1 MVDNPRRNEEDTSV
15 TAQSDLIDVPHVY
28 ANGFQIGVSNADI
41 SLVLKLDNRPTHVV
55 HLSYTLAKTL
65 EKKIG
70 GVVAQFE
77 EAVGRDMLV
86 TDEVD
91 KAFRALADSKAE
103 PGE

>member
-1 MVDNPRRNEEDTSV
+1 MVDNSGRNDDDGPV
-15 TAQSDLIDVPHVY
+15 TARSDLIEVPHVY

-70 GVVAQFE
+70 GVIAQFE

-91 KAFRALADSKAE
+91 KAFRALAESKAE
-103 PGE
+103 EGE